1 MGKGQLARKA
11 VSVLTAFTLA
21 LPLLGQGVVAYAE
34 EGATASEVSA
44 NGVDGTTAITGDAA
58 SEDAA
63 DAQAGAESAG
73 QPRPVVIDDSASE
86 DAAESTPEESSDSSD
101 SQVAPSNDSVPVPGA
116 DAPESP
122 TTANTH
128 IDASVEDFASE
139 EELDEAY
146 SKLMMRSARD
156 YSYATFADVLVYA
169 DQYVGL
175 PYVWGGK
182 DLYRDGGF
190 DCSGFVNWV
199 YNHVCGLNI
208 NSDYTSASSLYY
220 NYCTPVSE
228 KDARPGDIVF
238 WKGTYSSIN
247 YISHVGIYCGNG
259 VAIDAGDPI
268 GYDKVT
274 DIKNM
279 NGKTAERV
287 YGRLVTLS
295 NTSIRLDSSI
305 VKARV
310 SDRVYTGSEQKPKP
324 TVVAAGS
331 VLKEGADYTL
341 SYSNNVKVG
350 TASVTIRGK
359 GNYSGSVT
367 KTFKIYKDT
376 FKAGTYMATSAL
388 KSNLVMDVVD
398 GSTSAGA
405 GIQLYSS
412 NGTDAQRYNI
422 QKTSDGYYTIQNVKS
437 DLYLTLYTTWADLRS
452 GQKVTQRSYTGGVS
466 QKWCLEQNSDG
477 TYTVVSAMDSSMA
490 LDVTD
495 GKARN
500 GALIQAWDSNGTAA
514 QHWKFSAAKTARQR
528 LDALA
533 ASSKG
538 TVAAGTY
545 EVRSAVR
552 SSAVFDAANGYTSN
566 GTAVQVYAS
575 NGTDAQRWKVEVGSD
590 GYLTIKNAKSG
601 LALDVTDGEAYSGAK
616 LQLWQPNGTRAQKW
630 VAVADGKGVKL
641 VSALDEG
648 LVVDLP
654 SGSAKN
660 GNQLQLYSANGT
672 AAQRWTFDSVTKS
685 GSAKTVSYSYSLSY
699 IASLNQVPTSTLDP
713 KSVSTSSN
721 EYYQF
726 MDCRGY
732 TGQVSASQMNK
743 IIDNTEKGRK
753 GVFHGQGQA
762 IIDAAKAANINEMYL
777 MAHMMIETGWGTSAQ
792 ASGKYFGKGNVTIT
806 ESGKTY
812 TKSCPVGTYYNFIGW
827 GAYDSN
833 PNAAY
838 DYARYYGWNSVDAA
852 LKGAA
857 EKLAKFYLYNGQET
871 VYEMRWNPDAASL
884 GKQHQYCTST
894 NWAESIG
901 ITIGYNYKLIGVTP
915 KVSFLAPKYL

>member
-1 MGKGQLARKA
+1 MGKWQFTKKA

-21 LPLLGQGVVAYAE
+21 LPLFGQGLVAYADE
-34 EGATASEVSA
+34 NGAENAGGSASASQEVA
-44 NGVDGTTAITGDAA
+44 KDQREVVDSDSQAG
-58 SEDAA
+58 SAA
-63 DAQAGAESAG
+63 DTDSQSESSAADEAAPAKGAEST
-73 QPRPVVIDDSASE
+73 VDNTSESAE
-86 DAAESTPEESSDSSD
+86 APSSDS
-101 SQVAPSNDSVPVPGA
+101 APVPGA
-116 DAPESP
+116 DAPQSP
-122 TTANTH
+122 TNAETH
-128 IDASVEDFASE
+128 IEASVEDFASE

-156 YSYATFADVLVYA
+156 YSSATFADVLVYA

-199 YNHVCGLNI
+199 YNHVCGMDI
-208 NSDYTSASSLYY
+208 NSDYTSAASLYY
-220 NYCTPVSE
+220 NYCTPISE

-238 WKGTYSSIN
+238 WKGTYGSLG

-259 VAIDAGDPI
+259 VTIDAGDPI
-268 GYDKVT
+268 GYDRVT

-287 YGRLVTLS
+287 YGRLVSLS
-295 NTSIRLDSSI
+295 DTSIRLDSAI

-310 SDRVYTGSEQKPKP
+310 SDRAYTGSAQEPKP

-331 VLKEGADYTL
+331 VLKEGTDYTL
-341 SYSNNVKVG
+341 SYSNNVNVG
-350 TASVTIRGK
+350 TASVTIKGK
-359 GNYSGSVT
+359 GNYRGSVT
-367 KTFKIYKDT
+367 KNFKIYKDT
-376 FKAGTYMATSAL
+376 FKAGTYMASSAL
-388 KSNLVMDVVD
+388 KSNFVMDVAD
-398 GSTSAGA
+398 GSTGAGA

-412 NGTDAQRYNI
+412 NGTDAQRFEI
-422 QKTSDGYYTIQNVKS
+422 QKTSDGYYTIQNSKS
-437 DLYLTLYTTWADLRS
+437 DLYLTLYTTWADLKN
-452 GQKVTQRSYTGGVS
+452 GQQVTQRSYTGGMS
-466 QKWCLEQNSDG
+466 QKWCMEQNNDG
-477 TYTVVSAMDSSMA
+477 TYTVVSAMDSCMA
-490 LDVTD
+490 LDVAN
-495 GKARN
+495 GKAFN
-500 GALIQAWDSNGTAA
+500 CAIVQVWETNGTAA
-514 QHWKFSAAKTARQR
+514 QRWSFSSAKTARQR

-538 TVAAGTY
+538 AVAAGTY

-601 LALDVTDGEAYSGAK
+601 LALDVTDGKAYSGAK

-654 SGSAKN
+654 GASARN
-660 GNQLQLYSANGT
+660 GNALQLYSANGT
-672 AAQRWTFDSVTKS
+672 SAQRWMFEAVAKG
-685 GSAKTVSYSYSLSY
+685 GSAKTVSYPYSLSY
-699 IASLNQVPTSTLDP
+699 IANLNQVSANTLNP
-713 KSVSTSSN
+713 NAVSTNSN
-721 EYYQF
+721 AYYQF

-732 TGQVSASQMNK
+732 TGQVSASQMNR

-753 GVFHGQGQA
+753 GVFHGRGQA

-777 MAHMMIETGWGTSAQ
+777 MAHMMIETGWGTSSQ
-792 ASGKYFGKGNVTIT
+792 ANGKYFAKGNATIK
-806 ESGKTY
+806 SDGKTY
-812 TKSCPVGTYYNFIGW
+812 TKNCPAGTYYNFIGW

-833 PNAAY
+833 PNTAY
-838 DYARYYGWNSVDAA
+838 DYARYYGWSSVDAA
-852 LKGAA
+852 LKSAA

-884 GKQHQYCTST
+884 GRTHQYCTST

-901 ITIGYNYKLIGVTP
+901 ITIGYNYRLIGVTP
-915 KVSFLAPKYL
+915 KASFIVPKYL

>member
-1 MGKGQLARKA
+1 MGKWQFTKKA

-21 LPLLGQGVVAYAE
+21 LPLFGQGFVAYADE
-34 EGATASEVSA
+34 NKAENAGESASASQEAANEQREAVDSDSQAKSAADTESQPESGAADE
-44 NGVDGTTAITGDAA
+44 AA
-58 SEDAA
+58 SAKN
-63 DAQAGAESAG
+63 AESA
-73 QPRPVVIDDSASE
+73 VDSSSE
-86 DAAESTPEESSDSSD
+86 NAEAPSSDS
-101 SQVAPSNDSVPVPGA
+101 APVPGA
-116 DAPESP
+116 DAPQSP
-122 TTANTH
+122 TNAETH
-128 IDASVEDFASE
+128 IEASVEDFASE

-156 YSYATFADVLVYA
+156 YSSATFADVLVYA

-199 YNHVCGLNI
+199 YNHVCGMNI
-208 NSDYTSASSLYY
+208 NSDYTSAASLYY
-220 NYCTPVSE
+220 NYCTPISE

-238 WKGTYSSIN
+238 WKGTYGSLD

-259 VAIDAGDPI
+259 VTIDAGDPI
-268 GYDKVT
+268 GYDRVT
-274 DIKNM
+274 DIKNI

-287 YGRLVTLS
+287 YGRLVSLS
-295 NTSIRLDSSI
+295 DTSIRLDSAI

-310 SDRVYTGSEQKPKP
+310 SDRAYTGSAQEPKP

-331 VLKEGADYTL
+331 VLREGTDYTL
-341 SYSNNVKVG
+341 SYSNNVNVG
-350 TASVTIRGK
+350 TASVTIKGK
-359 GNYSGSVT
+359 GNYRGSVT
-367 KTFKIYKDT
+367 KNFKIYKDT
-376 FKAGTYMATSAL
+376 FKAGTYMASSAL
-388 KSNLVMDVVD
+388 KNNFVMDVAD
-398 GSTSAGA
+398 GSTGAGA

-412 NGTDAQRYNI
+412 NGTDAQRFKI
-422 QKTSDGYYTIQNVKS
+422 QKTSDGYYTIQNSKS
-437 DLYLTLYTTWADLRS
+437 DLYLTLYTTWADLKN
-452 GQKVTQRSYTGGVS
+452 GQQVTQRSYTGGMS
-466 QKWCLEQNSDG
+466 QKWCMEPNSDG

-490 LDVTD
+490 LDVAS
-495 GKARN
+495 GNAFN
-500 GALIQAWDSNGTAA
+500 GAVVQAWESNGTAA
-514 QHWKFSAAKTARQR
+514 QRWSFSSAKTARQR

-552 SSAVFDAANGYTSN
+552 SSAVFDAANGGTSN
-566 GTAVQVYAS
+566 GTAVQVYGS
-575 NGTDAQRWKVEVGSD
+575 NGTDAQRWTVEVGSD
-590 GYLTIKNAKSG
+590 GYLTIKSAKSG
-601 LALDVTDGEAYSGAK
+601 LVLDVVGGDAYSGAK
-616 LQLWQPNGTRAQKW
+616 LQLYAANGTRAQKW
-630 VAVADGKGVKL
+630 VAVSDGKGVKL

-654 SGSAKN
+654 SGSARN
-660 GNQLQLYSANGT
+660 GNALQLYAANGT
-672 AAQRWTFDSVTKS
+672 AAQRWTFDAVVK
-685 GSAKTVSYSYSLSY
+685 GGAAKTVSYPYSLSY
-699 IASLNQVPTSTLDP
+699 IANLNQVSANTLNP
-713 KSVSTSSN
+713 KAVSTSSN
-721 EYYQF
+721 AYYQF

-732 TGQVSASQMNK
+732 TGQISASQMNL
-743 IIDNTEKGRK
+743 IIDSTEKGRK
-753 GVFHGQGQA
+753 GVFHGRGQA

-792 ASGKYFGKGNVTIT
+792 ASGKCFGKGNVTIT

-812 TKSCPVGTYYNFIGW
+812 TKSCPAGTYYNFIGW

-915 KVSFLAPKYL
+915 KVSFLVPKYL

>member
-1 MGKGQLARKA
+1 MGKWQFTKKA

-21 LPLLGQGVVAYAE
+21 LPSFGQGLVAYADE
-34 EGATASEVSA
+34 NGAENAGGSASASQEVA
-44 NGVDGTTAITGDAA
+44 KDQREVVDSDSQAK
-58 SEDAA
+58 SAA
-63 DAQAGAESAG
+63 DTESQSESGAADEAAPAKGAESTA
-73 QPRPVVIDDSASE
+73 DSTSE
-86 DAAESTPEESSDSSD
+86 SAEAPSSDS
-101 SQVAPSNDSVPVPGA
+101 APVPGA
-116 DAPESP
+116 DAPQSP
-122 TTANTH
+122 TNAETH
-128 IDASVEDFASE
+128 IEASVEDFASE

-156 YSYATFADVLVYA
+156 YSSATFADVLVYA

-199 YNHVCGLNI
+199 YNHVCGMNI
-208 NSDYTSASSLYY
+208 NSDYTSAASLYY
-220 NYCTPVSE
+220 NYCTPISE

-238 WKGTYSSIN
+238 WKGTYGSLD

-259 VAIDAGDPI
+259 VTIDAGDPI
-268 GYDKVT
+268 GYDRVT

-287 YGRLVTLS
+287 YGRLVSLS
-295 NTSIRLDSSI
+295 DTSIRLDSAI

-310 SDRVYTGSEQKPKP
+310 SDRAYTGSAQEPKP

-331 VLKEGADYTL
+331 VLKEGTDYTL
-341 SYSNNVKVG
+341 SYSNNVNVG
-350 TASVTIRGK
+350 TASVTIKGK
-359 GNYSGSVT
+359 GNYRGSVT
-367 KTFKIYKDT
+367 KNFKIYKDT
-376 FKAGTYMATSAL
+376 FKAGTYMVSSAL
-388 KSNLVMDVVD
+388 KNNFVMDVAD
-398 GSTSAGA
+398 GSTGAGS

-412 NGTDAQRYNI
+412 NGTDAQRFKI
-422 QKTSDGYYTIQNVKS
+422 QKTSDGYYTIQNSKS
-437 DLYLTLYTTWADLRS
+437 DLYLTLYTTWADLKN
-452 GQKVTQRSYTGGVS
+452 GQQVTQRSYTGGMS
-466 QKWCLEQNSDG
+466 QKWCMEQNSDG

-490 LDVTD
+490 IDVAN
-495 GKARN
+495 GNAFN
-500 GALIQAWDSNGTAA
+500 GAVVQVWESNGSAA
-514 QHWKFSAAKTARQR
+514 QRWSFSSAKTARQR

-552 SSAVFDAANGYTSN
+552 SSAVLDAVNGGTSN
-566 GTAVQVYAS
+566 GTAVQVYGS
-575 NGTDAQRWKVEVGSD
+575 NGTDAQRWTVEVGSD
-590 GYLTIKNAKSG
+590 GYLTIKSAKSG
-601 LALDVTDGEAYSGAK
+601 LVLDVAGGNAYSGAK
-616 LQLWQPNGTRAQKW
+616 LQLYAANGTRAQKW
-630 VAVADGKGVKL
+630 VAVSDGKGVKL

-654 SGSAKN
+654 SGSARN
-660 GNQLQLYSANGT
+660 GNVLQLYSANGSS
-672 AAQRWTFDSVTKS
+672 AQRWMFDAVAK
-685 GSAKTVSYSYSLSY
+685 GGAAKTVSYPYSLSY
-699 IASLNQVPTSTLDP
+699 IANLNQVSAKTLNP
-713 KSVSTSSN
+713 NAVSSN
-721 EYYQF
+721 SNAYYQF

-732 TGQVSASQMNK
+732 TGQVSASQMNR
-743 IIDNTEKGRK
+743 IIDNTEKGRQ
-753 GVFHGQGQA
+753 GVFHGRGQA

-792 ASGKYFGKGNVTIT
+792 ANGKYFAKGNATIK
-806 ESGKTY
+806 SDGKTY
-812 TKSCPVGTYYNFIGW
+812 TKNCPAGTYYNFIGW

-833 PNAAY
+833 PNTAY

-884 GKQHQYCTST
+884 GKTHQYCTST

-901 ITIGYNYKLIGVTP
+901 ITIGYNYRLIGVTP
-915 KVSFLAPKYL
+915 KASFIVPKYL